1 MIVFGMIRT
10 AAALLSAA
18 GMLAAVHP
26 CQSCHPVQTKNFLG
40 SPMGRA
46 LSEPSGG
53 ESGEFVHAVSGS
65 RFTIRANGAAA
76 IHKLERNGIVA
87 EHSIAYRIGSGNHA
101 TGYLV
106 RTGDALFQSP
116 VAFYN
121 RRGVWDVAPGYEANP
136 RPDFNRRITDDCLSC
151 HSNGR
156 LDAPEAIS
164 CERCHGLTAEHLR
177 RPVRSTILNPV
188 RLAIAQRDSVC
199 EQCHLSGET
208 RVASPGKSLTSF
220 QVGQTLEENFSVF
233 VYDQPRNDLRVVS
246 HAEQLALS
254 RCARETEGK
263 LWCGSCHAPHGEKVD
278 VTTKCRS
285 CHGGRL
291 PASHASRTECVS
303 CHMPKRQAVD
313 GGHTAFTDHRIGLGL
328 ETLVEA
334 RGERRLRPWRAG
346 REAAVD
352 ARNFGLAEIIVGEK
366 DGSASLINSG
376 YRKLQSVFPRFERD
390 ADVLASLGM
399 VLFLKDQTNDA
410 LKLMSA
416 AVAARPN
423 DAALQEKLA
432 VVQRGSEDLTRARE
446 SLERAITLDPL
457 AETAYHLL
465 ADLQPSAELR
475 RSVLERYLK
484 VNPQSV
490 LAREAI
496 RDSTRR

>member
-10 AAALLSAA
+10 AAVLLSAA
-18 GMLAAVHP
+18 GLLAAVHP
-26 CQSCHPVQTKNFLG
+26 CQSCHPVQTKKFLE

-46 LSEPSGG
+46 LSKPSGG
-53 ESGEFVHAVSGS
+53 ESGEFFHAASGS
-65 RFTIRANGAAA
+65 RFTIRSNESTAL
-76 IHKLERNGIVA
+76 HKLERKGIVA
-87 EHSIAYRIGSGNHA
+87 GHSIAYRIGSGNHA
-101 TGYLV
+101 EGYLV
-106 RTGDALFQSP
+106 RIGHALFQSP

-121 RRGVWDVAPGYEANP
+121 RRGMWDVAPGYEANP
-136 RPDFNRRITDDCLSC
+136 RPDFNRRITDDCLNC

-164 CERCHGLTAEHLR
+164 CERCHGGSTAHLR
-177 RPVRSTILNPV
+177 QPVRSTILNPA
-188 RLAIAQRDSVC
+188 RLGIAQRDSVC

-208 RVASPGKSLTSF
+208 RVAGPGKSLTSF

-233 VYDQPRNDLRVVS
+233 VYDRPRNDLRVVS

-254 RCARETEGK
+254 RCARESEGK
-263 LWCGSCHAPHGEKVD
+263 LWCGSCHAPHGEKVN
-278 VTTKCRS
+278 VTAKCRS
-285 CHGGRL
+285 CHGGL
-291 PASHASRTECVS
+291 PASHVSKTECVS

-328 ETLVEA
+328 ETLAEA
-334 RGERRLRPWRAG
+334 HGQRKLRPWRVG

-352 ARNFGLAEIIVGEK
+352 TRNFGLAEIIVGEK

-399 VLFLKDQTNDA
+399 VLFLKDQTSDA

-423 DAALQEKLA
+423 DATLQEKLA
-432 VVQRGSEDLTRARE
+432 VVQRGAGDLARARE
-446 SLERAITLDPL
+446 SLERAIALDAF

-465 ADLQPSAELR
+465 ADLQPNGELR

-484 VNPQSV
+484 ANPQSV

-496 RDSTRR
+496 RDSARR